1 MPIIT
6 LTTDLGLKDH
16 YVASVKGA
24 ILSQIPDITVVDIT
38 HNIEPFNFSQAA
50 YVIQNCFKNFPT
62 GSIHIIG
69 VDVELSLDNSHLAVF
84 AQGHYFIGTDNGSFS
99 LLFDQLKP
107 EKIVELNISQQT
119 DSLTFPIKDVFVIA
133 ACHIARG
140 GTLEIIGKE
149 IAEFKNV
156 KSVLKPVTEHDENTN
171 YDIIKGA
178 VIYIDSYGNAT
189 TNISKQ
195 LFEQVRKGRDFNILF
210 GKEDEKISKISEKYK
225 DAHDGDTLAIFS
237 VNGMLEI
244 AQNKGR
250 ATDLLGLRIHDY
262 IRIEFR

>member
-1 MPIIT
+1 M
-6 LTTDLGLKDH
+6 
-16 YVASVKGA
+16 
-24 ILSQIPDITVVDIT
+24 
-38 HNIEPFNFSQAA
+38 
-50 YVIQNCFKNFPT
+50 
-62 GSIHIIG
+62 
-69 VDVELSLDNSHLAVF
+69 
-84 AQGHYFIGTDNGSFS
+84 
-99 LLFDQLKP
+99 FDELKP

-156 KSVLKPVTEHDENTN
+156 KSVLKPVNEHDENTN

-195 LFEQVRKGRDFNILF
+195 LFEQVSDEQYLQLLIGR
-210 GKEDEKISKISEKYK
+210 
-225 DAHDGDTLAIFS
+225 
-237 VNGMLEI
+237 
-244 AQNKGR
+244 
-250 ATDLLGLRIHDY
+250 
-262 IRIEFR
+262 